1 MTYYAWKTNPEAYPE
16 LDSFFKGAT
25 QHAYHL
31 SLEQSQ
37 KSNEM
42 LRMLTDVQQSKIEL
56 KAVFIQ
62 ELEKL
67 VEAEQRHFK
76 TVSSNIIAES
86 MKNQDLDH
94 E

>member
-1 MTYYAWKTNPEAYPE
+1 
-16 LDSFFKGAT
+16 
-25 QHAYHL
+25 
-31 SLEQSQ
+31 
-37 KSNEM
+37 M

-67 VEAEQRHFK
+67 VEAEQKHFK
-76 TVSSNIIAES
+76 TVSSNIIAEA
-86 MKNQDLDH
+86 MKNQDFDH